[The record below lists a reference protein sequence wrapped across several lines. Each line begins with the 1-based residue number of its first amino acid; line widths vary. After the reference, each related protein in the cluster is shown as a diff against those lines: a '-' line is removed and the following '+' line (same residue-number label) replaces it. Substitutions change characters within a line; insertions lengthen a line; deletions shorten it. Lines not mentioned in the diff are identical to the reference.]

1 MSSRRGARR
10 RPATSSG
17 GDSASEIGA
26 TAVSAPSSPTSA
38 RPRRRPPS
46 SPRPS
51 SSSALFELAG
61 EEYQFYLEEGGGGG
75 RDNPRSFSHGV
86 KAQCW
91 DKAEKVR
98 GRDPDRWRRDY
109 LGNVLFRKLVG
120 CPGCYC
126 HDYDHIVPY
135 SKASLLAELGSS
147 HHSQVSFVAAGLPIP
162 VQAPASCVCRA
173 PIRERSG

>member
-1 MSSRRGARR
+1 MSSRKGGRR

-17 GDSASEIGA
+17 GDSGGEFGA
-26 TAVSAPSSPTSA
+26 TAPSSPTSA
-38 RPRRRPPS
+38 QPRRRPPY
-46 SPRPS
+46 SPRS
-51 SSSALFELAG
+51 SSSSASSSSSPALFELAG
-61 EEYQFYLEEGGGGG
+61 EEYQFYLEDGGGGGG
-75 RDNPRSFSHGV
+75 RENPRSFSHSV
-86 KAQCW
+86 KLQCW

-135 SKASLLAELGSS
+135 SKASLLAEFGSS
-147 HHSQVSFVAAGLPIP
+147 YPSEVPFRH
-162 VQAPASCVCRA
+162 
-173 PIRERSG
+173 REIYGF